1 MNNHLKTLIGFKNGT
16 KKIAKDSFYDLW
28 DACDELIS
36 AFKTIGKVVFVLI
49 IWLFSLVLVCILPLA
64 TWLRLKWE
72 REHEAAVEKAER
84 EYMERMTCLH
94 QKDGAN
100 DINLTR

>member
-1 MNNHLKTLIGFKNGT
+1 MNKHLETLVSFKNGT
-16 KKIAKDSFYDLW
+16 KKIAKDGFYELW
-28 DACDELIS
+28 DAWDEILS
-36 AFKTIGKVVFVLI
+36 AFKKISYVLFVFVV
-49 IWLFSLVLVCILPLA
+49 WLLSLVLICILPLA
-64 TWLRLKWE
+64 TWLRLKWKRE
-72 REHEAAVEKAER
+72 REVAMEKAKR